1 MHRPIRFSYL
11 PNRKIKRMFKN
22 KWKKFTYLIFHRI
35 NRYFPG
41 LCDRIAE
48 IEDVRKKSKYKSVE
62 IIMAGIAMF
71 IFKEGTRNA
80 LTMTGKRASS
90 K

>member
-1 MHRPIRFSYL
+1 MQRPIRFPYL
-11 PNRKIKRMFKN
+11 PDRKIKRMFKN

-35 NRYFPG
+35 IKYFPG
-41 LCDRIAE
+41 LFNRIQE
-48 IEDVRKKSKYKSVE
+48 IADVRKKSKYKSVE

-71 IFKEGTRNA
+71 IFKEGSRNA
-80 LTMTGKRASS
+80 LTMTGKRAVS